1 MKGTLG
7 GGQNSSH
14 GAQVCGRERGSSD
27 WFSPPG
33 VQVRGGSCGW
43 TEGLGRGSVLKDT
56 CTHPQSEHLVREK
69 RGKGSVEL
77 CVRCP

>member
-14 GAQVCGRERGSSD
+14 GAQVCGQERGSSD

-33 VQVRGGSCGW
+33 VQA
-43 TEGLGRGSVLKDT
+43 GRCEAEAVAG
-56 CTHPQSEHLVREK
+56 Q
-69 RGKGSVEL
+69 KG
-77 CVRCP
+77 